1 MKRVATPS
9 LIQFDAVLHRP
20 ANVAQDQSWMFL
32 RLPMEASCQL
42 PSRSM
47 VSVEGTF
54 QGLPLHAT
62 LEPDGEGGHWL
73 KVGQELQQRAKV
85 EAGDVVS
92 LSIAPAASEPEPDV
106 PHDLQ
111 AALDTAPPKALET
124 WHSITPLARR
134 DYIHWITSGKKAET
148 RTKRIE
154 VACSKLSAG
163 NRRPCCF
170 DRSGQYSKSMSCPL
184 PAED

>member
-1 MKRVATPS
+1 MKVPVSTTP
-9 LIQFDAVLHRP
+9 IRFEAVLHRP
-20 ANVAQDQSWMFL
+20 AEIAPGENWVFL
-32 RLPMEASCQL
+32 RLPQEASSQL

-47 VSVEGTF
+47 VSIEGTI
-54 QGLPLHAT
+54 QSSPLHAT

-73 KVGQELQQRAKV
+73 KVHEGLQRSAKIQP
-85 EAGDVVS
+85 GDLVS
-92 LSIAPAASEPEPDV
+92 LTIAPAATEPEPEV
-106 PHDLQ
+106 PQDLQ
-111 AALDTAPPKALET
+111 SALDAAPSKALET
-124 WHSITPLARR
+124 WQSITPLARR

-184 PAED
+184 AAED

>member
-1 MKRVATPS
+1 MKGPVSTTP
-9 LIQFDAVLHRP
+9 IRFEAVLHRP
-20 ANVAQDQSWMFL
+20 AEIPPGENWAFL
-32 RLPMEASCQL
+32 RLPQEASSQL

-47 VSVEGTF
+47 VSIEGTI
-54 QGLPLHAT
+54 QSSPLHAT

-73 KVGQELQQRAKV
+73 KVHEGLQRSAKIQP
-85 EAGDVVS
+85 GDLVS
-92 LSIAPAASEPEPDV
+92 LTIAPAATEPEPEV
-106 PHDLQ
+106 PQDLQ
-111 AALDTAPPKALET
+111 SALGAAPSKALET
-124 WHSITPLARR
+124 WRS
-134 DYIHWITSGKKAET
+134 SGKKAET

-184 PAED
+184 AAED